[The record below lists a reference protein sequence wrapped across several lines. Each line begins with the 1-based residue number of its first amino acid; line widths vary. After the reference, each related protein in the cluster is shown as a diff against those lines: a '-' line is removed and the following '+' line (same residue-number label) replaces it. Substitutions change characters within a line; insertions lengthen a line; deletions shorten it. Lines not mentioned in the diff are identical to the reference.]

1 LHNPVTF
8 RYHDAMRC
16 VRCGSPIPARR
27 LGNAERVGARAD
39 YCSPSCRNAAKQA
52 RHRERTPKSPQDRIH
67 LRNLAAH
74 GMIAAKLLRDP
85 TLLEIARANIR
96 RWTERNGATA
106 GTENWRAM
114 LERNDLAEVLY
125 AMLRVD
131 DEGMRART
139 SSPFAGVLDQ
149 FEVELLARAH
159 RP

>member
-1 LHNPVTF
+1 
-8 RYHDAMRC
+8 MRC

-27 LGNAERVGARAD
+27 LVNADRVGARAD

-52 RHRERTPKSPQDRIH
+52 RHRERTPKTPQDRIH

-85 TLLEIARANIR
+85 TLLEVARANIR
-96 RWTERNGATA
+96 RWTERNGASTA
-106 GTENWRAM
+106 TEAWRV
-114 LERNDLAEVLY
+114 LLDRNDLADVLH
-125 AMLRVD
+125 AILRVD
-131 DEGMRART
+131 DEGMQLRT

>member
-1 LHNPVTF
+1 
-8 RYHDAMRC
+8 
-16 VRCGSPIPARR
+16 
-27 LGNAERVGARAD
+27 
-39 YCSPSCRNAAKQA
+39 
-52 RHRERTPKSPQDRIH
+52 
-67 LRNLAAH
+67 
-74 GMIAAKLLRDP
+74 MIAAKLMRDP

-106 GTENWRAM
+106 GTESWRE
-114 LERNDLAEVLY
+114 LLDRNDLADVLY

-131 DEGMRART
+131 DEGMRLRT

>member
-1 LHNPVTF
+1 
-8 RYHDAMRC
+8 MRC
-16 VRCGSPIPARR
+16 SRCGSPIPPRR
-27 LGNAERVGARAD
+27 LVNAERVGARAD

-52 RHRERTPKSPQDRIH
+52 RHRERTPKTPQDRIH

-74 GMIAAKLLRDP
+74 GMIAAKLMRDP
-85 TLLEIARANIR
+85 TLLEIARANVR
-96 RWTERNGATA
+96 RWSERNGATPA
-106 GTENWRAM
+106 IEHWQSLLN
-114 LERNDLAEVLY
+114 RNDLAEVLY

-131 DEGMRART
+131 DEGMQLRS